1 MHARTSLVRRGF
13 RLAGLTVGLVG
24 LFVAVTAVP
33 GAATPPDR
41 FAPQLVG
48 RGTYVDHGTLPLGQ
62 DLDIVTVKVVV
73 PPGGSSG
80 WHSHPGGA
88 IVIIYKGEIT
98 TYRSVGNQCVVT
110 THTHGQSFIER
121 PGQPLYAV
129 NTGSVDTVIVAT
141 FPGVPVNG
149 SARTDLPDPGTCP
162 GI

>member
-1 MHARTSLVRRGF
+1 MSKLTKRVVRLGV
-13 RLAGLTVGLVG
+13 LTVGFAGVFLS
-24 LFVAVTAVP
+24 LNAVP
-33 GAATPPDR
+33 GVATPPQQ
-41 FAPQLVG
+41 FGSVTLG
-48 RGTYVDHGTLPLGQ
+48 RGVYMDHGTLPLGQ

-110 THTHGQSFIER
+110 TYTHGQSFIER
-121 PGQPLYAV
+121 PGQPLSAV

>member
-1 MHARTSLVRRGF
+1 M
-13 RLAGLTVGLVG
+13 
-24 LFVAVTAVP
+24 
-33 GAATPPDR
+33 
-41 FAPQLVG
+41 
-48 RGTYVDHGTLPLGQ
+48 
-62 DLDIVTVKVVV
+62 
-73 PPGGSSG
+73 
-80 WHSHPGGA
+80 HPGGA

-110 THTHGQSFIER
+110 TYTHGQSFIER
-121 PGQPLYAV
+121 PGQPLSAV